1 MTAEPA
7 LRVDRPGD
15 GIAVVSNT
23 DAPLNRM
30 TLAFVEQLSDV
41 VDDIAADD
49 SIRAFVITAD
59 GLDNFSVGMNL
70 KQLPDGI
77 AAAGSVDAFFDA
89 RLDLVARIETMGKP
103 SVATLFGHCLGAGI
117 ELPLGCT
124 FRLAADEGASIGLP
138 ELHLGSTPA
147 WGGSARLAKLVGRQQ
162 ALNMILRAR
171 TLTGPEALSMGLVDE
186 VWPLGELKDR
196 AIELAADLA
205 AQPRLAVRAMLGALD
220 DPARRTLDE
229 LLAAER
235 RAVHETLGSADARE
249 GMMAF
254 LEKREP
260 VFNRPPD
267 TPAD

>member
-1 MTAEPA
+1 MTDVPA
-7 LRVDRPGD
+7 LRVDRPSD
-15 GIAVVSNT
+15 GVAVISNT

-30 TLAFVEQLSDV
+30 TLAYVERLSEV
-41 VDDIAADD
+41 VDEIAGDD
-49 SIRAFVITAD
+49 TIRAFVITAD

-89 RLDLVARIETMGKP
+89 RLDLVHRIETMEKP

-124 FRLAADEGASIGLP
+124 FRLAAEEGASIGLP

-147 WGGSARLAKLVGRQQ
+147 WGGSARLAKLVGRQA
-162 ALNMILRAR
+162 ALSMILRAR
-171 TLTGPEALSMGLVDE
+171 TVSGPEALQIGLVDE
-186 VWPLGELKDR
+186 VWPLEDLKDR
-196 AIELAADLA
+196 AVALAVELA
-205 AQPRLAVRAMLGALD
+205 AQPRLAVQAMLRSLD
-220 DPARRTLDE
+220 DPSRRTLDE

-235 RAVHETLGSADARE
+235 RAVHETFGSADARE
-249 GMMAF
+249 GMLAF

-267 TPAD
+267 TDD